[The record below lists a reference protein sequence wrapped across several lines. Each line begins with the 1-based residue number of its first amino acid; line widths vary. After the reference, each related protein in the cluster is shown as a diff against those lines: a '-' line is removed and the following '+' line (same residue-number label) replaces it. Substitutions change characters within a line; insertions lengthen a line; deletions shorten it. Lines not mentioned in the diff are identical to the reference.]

1 MKNKISEAVF
11 YHIYPLGMCGAPQ
24 KNDFCSAKSDKL
36 NILCGELDYIK
47 SLGVNAIYI
56 GPLFESSSHGYDTVD
71 YYHVDRRLG
80 NNEDFKHFVE
90 NCHSKGISVIV
101 DAVFNHTGRDFFA
114 FKDLQAHGWNSQYK
128 DWYKNIRFD
137 SKSSFGDNFS
147 YEGWAGHMSLVKLD
161 TDNAAVR
168 QHIFGAVEMWIR
180 EFNIDGLR
188 LDAADVLSGSFMES
202 LHNFCAG
209 IKDNFWLMGEVV
221 HGDYN
226 NWARAGKLDSVTN
239 YQMYKALW
247 SSYNSANLFEIAY
260 SLNEEF
266 GSGGKYKNLMLYNFL
281 DNHDVN
287 RIASTLA
294 NQKWLFP
301 LYGMLFTVPGIPS
314 IYYGSEWGIRG
325 TRVNGSDY
333 QLRPAAAPFA
343 DSLADFAR
351 PAING
356 TDLQNTIRKFAEI
369 RKTNPALQKGD
380 YRQIALT
387 NTEFAFMRTFEN
399 QQIISAF
406 NQKDTSAVLSINGI
420 DGDWEDI
427 LNGGHFSGDALH
439 HLEIPGAWLR
449 ILRKL

>member
-1 MKNKISEAVF
+1 
-11 YHIYPLGMCGAPQ
+11 
-24 KNDFCSAKSDKL
+24 
-36 NILCGELDYIK
+36 
-47 SLGVNAIYI
+47 
-56 GPLFESSSHGYDTVD
+56 
-71 YYHVDRRLG
+71 
-80 NNEDFKHFVE
+80 
-90 NCHSKGISVIV
+90 
-101 DAVFNHTGRDFFA
+101 
-114 FKDLQAHGWNSQYK
+114 
-128 DWYKNIRFD
+128 
-137 SKSSFGDNFS
+137 
-147 YEGWAGHMSLVKLD
+147 MSLVKLD

-168 QHIFGAVEMWIR
+168 QHIFGAAEMWIR

-209 IKDNFWLMGEVV
+209 MKDNFWLMGEVV

-266 GSGGKYKNLMLYNFL
+266 GSVGKYKNLMLYNFL

-287 RIASTLA
+287 RIASTLT

-333 QLRPAAAPFA
+333 QLRPAVAPFA
-343 DSLADFAR
+343 ASLADFAR

-356 TDLQNTIRKFAEI
+356 SDLQNTIRKFAEI
-369 RKTNPALQKGD
+369 RRANPALQKGD

-406 NQKDTSAVLSINGI
+406 NQKDSSAVLSINGI

-427 LNGGHFSGDALH
+427 LNGEHFSGDALR